1 MARFKSVLWEDPN
14 TKLRV
19 RAREITDGGSR
30 DVIIDKNDKENWD
43 AVIAEFPLEEIDKAS
58 QEDVEQHR
66 VRKAKQEAEERDSM
80 ERRFQ
85 EELFNVKVE
94 VFEIPEIKECT
105 DKLMKRRIRKS
116 KSFAELYVYAAA
128 IVVADDL
135 AKADVSG

>member
-19 RAREITDGGSR
+19 RAREATERGSR

-58 QEDVEQHR
+58 EEDVQKHR
-66 VRKAKQEAEERDSM
+66 ERKAKQEAEERDSM